1 MNEQNDEN
9 TEENLERVGLEDR
22 GKTERQRWRDW
33 RKYKGREPK

>member
-9 TEENLERVGLEDR
+9 TEENLERQGLEDG

-33 RKYKGREPK
+33 REYKGREFK